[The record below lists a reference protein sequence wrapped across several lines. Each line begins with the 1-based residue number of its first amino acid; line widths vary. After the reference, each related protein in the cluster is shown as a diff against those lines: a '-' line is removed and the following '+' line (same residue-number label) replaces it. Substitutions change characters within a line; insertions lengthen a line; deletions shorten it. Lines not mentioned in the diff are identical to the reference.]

1 MWAACLFCHG
11 HLGRNDLLS
20 TFPVGRRLA
29 FDPARG
35 RLWVLCQRCGRW
47 NLSPLEERW
56 EAIEDAE
63 RLFRG
68 SPIRVATDHVGLTE
82 IPDGLTLLRIGPAPR
97 PELATWRYGRILRR
111 HLTRTSPARAAVRAA
126 TGLSRVLSR
135 GVLRAVQGTGLW
147 APGYDALTWM
157 RIHALPDR
165 VLAMVPTASGEPL
178 LIRAAH
184 LEHSQL
190 IRPERREPWRI
201 TVPHDT
207 GTVTLSGDAGL
218 RTAGK
223 LFAALNGVGASGEQV
238 QSAFRK
244 LEDAGNPAGY
254 FARIAALALRTSW
267 GRYPDAVADGPMMPP
282 QLSDAERLAL
292 YLTNRSFWGR
302 GAIGSEPRTALPKL
316 PVVDR
321 LALEMAANEDA
332 ERRAMEGA
340 LAELEAAWRE
350 AEEIAAIADN
360 LFQLR
365 APRLSPASRPLPA

>member
-1 MWAACLFCHG
+1 MWSACLFCHG
-11 HLGRNDLLS
+11 HLGRNDLLP

-35 RLWVLCQRCGRW
+35 RLWVLCRRCGRW

-63 RLFRG
+63 RLFRR
-68 SPIRVATDHVGLTE
+68 SPVRVATDHIGLAE
-82 IPDGLTLLRIGPAPR
+82 LRDGLTLVRIGPAPR
-97 PELATWRYGRILRR
+97 PELSTWRYGRILRR
-111 HLTRTSPARAAVRAA
+111 HLDRTAPARTAVRVAA
-126 TGLSRVLSR
+126 GLSRAISQGILQTVR
-135 GVLRAVQGTGLW
+135 GVGVR
-147 APGYDALTWM
+147 APGYDALTWL
-157 RIHALPDR
+157 RIHLVPDR
-165 VLAMVPTASGEPL
+165 VLAMVPNATGEPL

-184 LEHSQL
+184 LEHAEL

-201 TVPHDT
+201 AVPHDT
-207 GTVTLSGDAGL
+207 GTVTLTGDAGL

-238 QSAFRK
+238 QGAFRK
-244 LEDAGNPAGY
+244 LEDAGNPDSY
-254 FARIAALALRTSW
+254 FARVAALALRTSW
-267 GRYPDAVADGPMMPP
+267 GRFPDAVADGPMMPAE
-282 QLSDAERLAL
+282 LSDAERLAL

-316 PVVDR
+316 PLVDR
-321 LALEMAANEDA
+321 LALEMAADEDV
-332 ERRAMEGA
+332 ERRAMQGE

-365 APRLSPASRPLPA
+365 APRLAAPPPLPA

>member
-11 HLGRNDLLS
+11 HLGRNDLLP

-35 RLWVLCQRCGRW
+35 RLWVLCDRCGRW

-56 EAIEDAE
+56 EAIEDSE

-68 SPIRVATDHVGLTE
+68 SPTRVATDNVGLAE
-82 IPDGLTLLRIGPAPR
+82 LPEGLTLVRIGPAPR
-97 PELATWRYGRILRR
+97 PELATWRYGRLLRR
-111 HLTRTSPARAAVRAA
+111 HFGRSSPGRAAVRVA
-126 TGLSRVLSR
+126 TGLSRVVSR
-135 GVLRAVQGTGLW
+135 GVLRAVQGAGLQ
-147 APGYDALTWM
+147 APGYDALTWV
-157 RIHALPDR
+157 RIHVLPDR
-165 VLAMVPTASGEPL
+165 VLAMVPTAAGEPL

-184 LEHSQL
+184 LEHSEL

-201 TVPHDT
+201 VVPHDT
-207 GTVTLSGDAGL
+207 GLVTLAGDAGL

-223 LFAALNGVGASGEQV
+223 LFAALNGVGASSEQV

-244 LEDAGNPAGY
+244 LEDAGNPDGY

-267 GRYPDAVADGPMMPP
+267 GRFPDAVADGPMMPP
-282 QLSDAERLAL
+282 HLSEAERLAL

-340 LAELEAAWRE
+340 LAELEAAWQE

-360 LFQLR
+360 LLQHR
-365 APRLSPASRPLPA
+365 APGLLAPRPLPA